1 MNIRLLRFT
10 MLILAVLISATG
22 AWADDA
28 KPNLN
33 YNENGGY
40 YEIASAEDMITFAN
54 FCRAAKSPTCVGM
67 TFKVTTNELDLG
79 TDDFKRI
86 TGEFGGTF
94 DGQGVVLKNI
104 HQVSLFETIKGG
116 TVMNITLDA
125 SCYWEGSRENS
136 IGGIATNNEGGT
148 ISGCTNNAKAKG
160 YARTSGIV
168 NYNHKGTVK
177 DCVNNG
183 TIEGGSGNA
192 AGIVGDNEGGTIIGC
207 VNNGT
212 IIGKG
217 GYCGG
222 IAGTSTGKDIVTISN
237 CRNNGHI
244 QSSGQNT
251 GGIVG
256 SHGEKGTI
264 QDCTNSGDVES
275 RSYLIGGIAGGSGG
289 IIIGCTNSGR
299 ISGRDT
305 NNGGITGAN
314 TGEVRNCT
322 NTGDVS
328 GDSYC
333 GGISGRST
341 GKMFDSQVS
350 DCTISAIS
358 NLYAGAILGT
368 RTHGILSENYYT
380 SNVNVVVN
388 SASTPKTYSGSTPRG
403 RGATGYQEIYDPDD
417 LYEMEVDGK
426 IYYNGAVVKLNSGEG
441 TFNLIYMVD
450 NEVYKTYTLAYNEVI
465 TPEPA
470 PTKEGY
476 TFSGWSEI
484 PERMPAKDVTV
495 TGTFTVNTYK
505 LTYMV
510 DGEVHATYNIEY
522 GKTITAEAEP
532 KKEGYTFSGWSEIP
546 ETMPA
551 KDVTITGS
559 FIVNMYKLTYYV
571 DGEVYKTCEIE
582 YSATITPEAA
592 PEKEGYTFTEWKGL
606 PETMPAKDVDVTAV
620 YYVNTYM
627 LTYMVDGE
635 VYATYNIEYGKAI
648 TAETEPKKEGY
659 TFSGWSEIPET
670 MPAHDVTVEGSFT
683 ILPTIY
689 LVVWTKNGEQAG
701 YALNKRPVLKFTETE
716 MIISGED
723 IDVIYALDNFARY
736 TYSDQ
741 EPTVIKDIRTDE
753 AKARFEGESLIFPSL
768 KANNTISVYTLNGV
782 QIIKKTVHEDGEYA
796 FPLSA
801 LRKGVYLVNVNGLTY
816 KIAKK

>member
-1 MNIRLLRFT
+1 

-40 YEIASAEDMITFAN
+40 YEIASVEDMITFAN
-54 FCRAAKSPTCVGM
+54 FCRNAKSPTCVDM
-67 TFKVTTNELDLG
+67 TFKVTAKELDLG
-79 TDDFKRI
+79 TTDFKRI
-86 TGEFGGTF
+86 TGSFGGTF

-104 HQVSLFETIKGG
+104 HLVSLFETIKGG

-237 CRNNGHI
+237 CKNTGHI
-244 QSSGQNT
+244 QSSGQNS

-275 RSYLIGGIAGGSGG
+275 PSYLIGGIAGGSGG
-289 IIIGCTNSGR
+289 IITGCTNSGR
-299 ISGRDT
+299 ISGGDT

-333 GGISGRST
+333 GGISGRCT

-358 NLYAGAILGT
+358 NLYTGAILGT

-403 RGATGYQEIYDPDD
+403 RGATGYQETYDPDD

-450 NEVYKTYTLAYNEVI
+450 NEVYKTYTLAYDEVI

-495 TGTFTVNTYK
+495 TGTFTVNTY
-505 LTYMV
+505 T
-510 DGEVHATYNIEY
+510 
-522 GKTITAEAEP
+522 
-532 KKEGYTFSGWSEIP
+532 
-546 ETMPA
+546 
-551 KDVTITGS
+551 
-559 FIVNMYKLTYYV
+559 
-571 DGEVYKTCEIE
+571 
-582 YSATITPEAA
+582 
-592 PEKEGYTFTEWKGL
+592 
-606 PETMPAKDVDVTAV
+606 
-620 YYVNTYM
+620 

-648 TAETEPKKEGY
+648 TAEAEPEKEGY

-670 MPAHDVTVEGSFT
+670 MPAHDVTITGSFT
-683 ILPTIY
+683 IIPVSDGKTIY
-689 LVVWTKNGEQAG
+689 LIVWTKNGEQVG
-701 YALNKRPVLKFTETE
+701 YALDKRPILTFAENE
-716 MIISGED
+716 MTIRGEGF
-723 IDVIYALDNFARY
+723 DVTYSLESFVRY
-736 TYSDQ
+736 TYDDQ
-741 EPTVIKDIRTDE
+741 EPTAIKDIRTDKMI
-753 AKARFEGESLIFPSL
+753 AKFEGESLIFPSL
-768 KANNTISVYTLNGV
+768 KANSTVSVYTLNGT
-782 QIIKKTVHEDGEYA
+782 QIFKKTIHEDGEYA
-796 FPLSA
+796 FPIST
-801 LRKGVYLVNVNGLTY
+801 LRTGVYLVNVNGQTY
-816 KIAKK
+816 KIMKK